1 MACIPGDVRSPVD
14 LGCLGSGV
22 RTFPLAPP
30 CGGGFVG
37 NQPKLAHSHFDR
49 GQSLF
54 FQLEVAR
61 PGNTVRLAEFFD
73 CGCATL
79 G

>member
-61 PGNTVRLAEFFD
+61 SRNPMSVAKLLNR
-73 CGCATL
+73 
-79 G
+79 